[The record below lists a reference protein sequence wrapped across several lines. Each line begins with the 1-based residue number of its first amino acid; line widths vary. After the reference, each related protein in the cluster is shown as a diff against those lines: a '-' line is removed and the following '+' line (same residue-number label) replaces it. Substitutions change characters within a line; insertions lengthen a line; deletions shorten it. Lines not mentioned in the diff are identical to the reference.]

1 MIKHNILCLIVFC
14 DTMCSI
20 PRIVDF
26 VNTQTEIFFGSC
38 FFYIYVL
45 QLIPLRNRP
54 RGSSE
59 KRGFSAVI
67 LFLFF
72 LKGKLSMQTFEEIKT
87 YLLQHATD
95 FLFRVIFALLII
107 FVGWKLVKWLLKILD
122 KGKLFSKLDSTVRSF
137 LSSTVG
143 IVLKVLLV
151 VSAAIVL
158 GIPESSFLTLLASGG
173 VAVGLAL
180 QGSLSNFAGGLM
192 LLIFKPFKEGD
203 YIKTADNEGT
213 VISVNV
219 FYTVIRTFE
228 NQHITLPNGGLTN
241 AAIVNYSAEETRR
254 LDLRFGVAYGS
265 DINKVREILSEIAEE
280 SRFVLEDPSPAVIL
294 DSQSDSSL
302 DFILRCWTKKEE
314 YWDAKNTLT
323 EEVTKK
329 FFEEGVEIPFP
340 QMDIHMR

>member
-1 MIKHNILCLIVFC
+1 
-14 DTMCSI
+14 
-20 PRIVDF
+20 
-26 VNTQTEIFFGSC
+26 
-38 FFYIYVL
+38 
-45 QLIPLRNRP
+45 
-54 RGSSE
+54 
-59 KRGFSAVI
+59 
-67 LFLFF
+67 
-72 LKGKLSMQTFEEIKT
+72 MQTFEEIKT

-95 FLFRVIFALLII
+95 FLFRGIFALLII

-265 DINKVREILSEIAEE
+265 DINKVREILSEIAEK

>member
-1 MIKHNILCLIVFC
+1 
-14 DTMCSI
+14 
-20 PRIVDF
+20 
-26 VNTQTEIFFGSC
+26 
-38 FFYIYVL
+38 
-45 QLIPLRNRP
+45 
-54 RGSSE
+54 
-59 KRGFSAVI
+59 
-67 LFLFF
+67 
-72 LKGKLSMQTFEEIKT
+72 MQTFEEIKT

-95 FLFRVIFALLII
+95 FLFRGIFALLII
-107 FVGWKLVKWLLKILD
+107 FVGWKLVKWLL
-122 KGKLFSKLDSTVRSF
+122 KLDSTVRSF

>member
-1 MIKHNILCLIVFC
+1 MVYGKRKTSDLVA
-14 DTMCSI
+14 
-20 PRIVDF
+20 
-26 VNTQTEIFFGSC
+26 
-38 FFYIYVL
+38 
-45 QLIPLRNRP
+45 NR
-54 RGSSE
+54 
-59 KRGFSAVI
+59 
-67 LFLFF
+67 
-72 LKGKLSMQTFEEIKT
+72 KLSK
-87 YLLQHATD
+87 
-95 FLFRVIFALLII
+95 
-107 FVGWKLVKWLLKILD
+107 
-122 KGKLFSKLDSTVRSF
+122 
-137 LSSTVG
+137 
-143 IVLKVLLV
+143 
-151 VSAAIVL
+151 
-158 GIPESSFLTLLASGG
+158 
-173 VAVGLAL
+173 
-180 QGSLSNFAGGLM
+180 
-192 LLIFKPFKEGD
+192 KEQ
-203 YIKTADNEGT
+203 K
-213 VISVNV
+213 
-219 FYTVIRTFE
+219 IRTVE

>member
-1 MIKHNILCLIVFC
+1 
-14 DTMCSI
+14 
-20 PRIVDF
+20 
-26 VNTQTEIFFGSC
+26 
-38 FFYIYVL
+38 
-45 QLIPLRNRP
+45 
-54 RGSSE
+54 
-59 KRGFSAVI
+59 
-67 LFLFF
+67 
-72 LKGKLSMQTFEEIKT
+72 MQTFEEIKT

-137 LSSTVG
+137 FSSTVG

-219 FYTVIRTFE
+219 FYTVIRTVE
-228 NQHITLPNGGLTN
+228 NQHYQILFLRKKARCNMSITPTLHRIFHRQLLCLFSSSCSCSFSFFCSSSFRISCTIFC
-241 AAIVNYSAEETRR
+241 ATSQSCISDLVLRYSA
-254 LDLRFGVAYGS
+254 
-265 DINKVREILSEIAEE
+265 
-280 SRFVLEDPSPAVIL
+280 
-294 DSQSDSSL
+294 
-302 DFILRCWTKKEE
+302 
-314 YWDAKNTLT
+314 
-323 EEVTKK
+323 
-329 FFEEGVEIPFP
+329 
-340 QMDIHMR
+340 